1 MQDTEKQD
9 GVIMY
14 TDEEYKRR
22 IKELCPVAKEI
33 VERKMPDE
41 AREMVSRMN
50 PEDAYIVGMW
60 LGKMLQFDDFSH
72 ALSSIVMKIEK
83 REVPHEFDLN

>member
-1 MQDTEKQD
+1 
-9 GVIMY
+9 MY

-22 IKELCPVAKEI
+22 IKELLPVAKEI
-33 VERKMPDE
+33 VERKTPDE

-60 LGKMLQFDDFSH
+60 LGKMLQFDDFSR
-72 ALSSIVMKIEK
+72 ALSGIVVNIEK
-83 REVPHEFDLN
+83 RRAPDDFYLN